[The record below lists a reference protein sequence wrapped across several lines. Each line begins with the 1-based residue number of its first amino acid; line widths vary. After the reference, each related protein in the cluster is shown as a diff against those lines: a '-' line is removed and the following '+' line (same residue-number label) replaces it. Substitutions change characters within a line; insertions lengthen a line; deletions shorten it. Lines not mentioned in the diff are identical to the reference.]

1 MYVHLKRSPAPAQHM
16 VEYNTIKFHRGLQDD
31 IPIYER
37 MPSAEVDAAWEE
49 LYAYAASRVP
59 KSEVVKMINATWP
72 VLREEGNYVIALE
85 VFHQLHCLDM
95 LRQNLHPG
103 YNYTVR
109 SKVHPRHC
117 IGAIRQALM
126 CSADISPIVWQ
137 WSAKYEQAEQ
147 RDDILHTCRNFDR
160 IQGWAK
166 EHSMGP
172 LSDLTAHIAG

>member
-1 MYVHLKRSPAPAQHM
+1 MIIAVS
-16 VEYNTIKFHRGLQDD
+16 D
-31 IPIYER
+31 
-37 MPSAEVDAAWEE
+37 
-49 LYAYAASRVP
+49 AASRVP
-59 KSEVVKMINATWP
+59 KSEVVKMTNSTWP

-85 VFHQLHCLDM
+85 VFHQLHCLVRPEFISLVFSPITRCHQDM

-109 SKVHPRHC
+109 SKVHLRHC

-147 RDDILHTCRNFDR
+147 RDDILHTCRDFDK

-166 EHSMGP
+166 EHSMGFLP
-172 LSDLTAHIAG
+172 DLTVYIEG